1 MLWKRWLSVC
11 AAWPILHLV
20 FLELCTLILLATF
33 RLLTADQ
40 TTWSKVTV
48 STLPKSMDGCL
59 PSTSQQ
65 YTSFTSRP
73 LCCLSLARLTRV
85 RPARGNVAAIYIVH
99 LPSIVLSFACLTY
112 AGTSSPRSSFP
123 LLTCSQD
130 SRSATPRAFGVSLSL
145 TVSRFMPLIFMS
157 ILHMVWALNHRIYP
171 SLYRLIHSVETADLH
186 SDFLRVDQFYLCIF
200 PENVQHSYYFL
211 WWTVHSST
219 FIFFASSC

>member
-1 MLWKRWLSVC
+1 MRRLIGGQCALPESCLCSGKGRFPYAQPGRSSILCSWNSVRSSC
-11 AAWPILHLV
+11 
-20 FLELCTLILLATF
+20 
-33 RLLTADQ
+33 
-40 TTWSKVTV
+40 S
-48 STLPKSMDGCL
+48 LPFDYS
-59 PSTSQQ
+59 
-65 YTSFTSRP
+65 
-73 LCCLSLARLTRV
+73 RLTRLCGQGH
-85 RPARGNVAAIYIVH
+85 RFDITQEYGWMPCINVAAIYIVH

-112 AGTSSPRSSFP
+112 AGTSSPRSSLP

-145 TVSRFMPLIFMS
+145 TVSRFMWLILMS
-157 ILHMVWALNHRIYP
+157 VLHMVWALNHRIYP